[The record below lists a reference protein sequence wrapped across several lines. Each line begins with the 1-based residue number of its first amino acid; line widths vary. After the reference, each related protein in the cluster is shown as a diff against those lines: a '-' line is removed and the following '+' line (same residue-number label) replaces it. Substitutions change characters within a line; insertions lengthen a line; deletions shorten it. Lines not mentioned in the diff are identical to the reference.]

1 MKIYSIY
8 DTATEQY
15 APPFFA
21 DNIKIAHKIVR
32 QSIVPGS
39 VLLQYPGDYHLWYLG
54 DINLDDG
61 TISQDDKVD
70 LCCLSELVPPSLYDS
85 VLDGSVSKYIV

>member
-21 DNIKIAHKIVR
+21 DNDKIAKKIVKG
-32 QSIVPGS
+32 SFVPGS
-39 VLLQYPGDYHLWYLG
+39 MLLQFPGDYELWLIG
-54 DINLDDG
+54 DFGLDDG
-61 TISQDDKVD
+61 VIVQGAKSEI
-70 LCCLSELVPPSLYDS
+70 CSLSELVPPSLYDS
-85 VLDGSVSKYIV
+85 VLDGSVNK